1 MRPLLLG
8 LLPAIAAAT
17 PLERIWLT
25 HRSDTPTHIVV
36 NWETP
41 TTSPSVVEFGT
52 SAALGESAKGPDGRI
67 HHVEIPL
74 RPGTG
79 RMHYRVRS
87 GEETSATHTFKTYPA
102 DEVRIAVIADTGYA
116 KASWGEAIRR
126 ADPHLLVSA
135 GDHVPALHQG
145 KPVDPLDTTAFSAL
159 VARYPDLFAS
169 TPWLPLLGN
178 HDRELRPRGPKP
190 PTDAVYDIEARGF
203 LNFFARPEDGW
214 TWRFDLPELGVRLLA
229 LDLSH
234 TSDHGT
240 TWQSC
245 HDFLPGSPQFAWF
258 REQMEA
264 SPQPFLIPLYNEKHS
279 VVRGF
284 AGGAYGRLLARSSLV
299 VTGFGYFAERAEVG
313 ETTFYNTSVSGTG
326 TPYKDPSSVFLRS
339 QDNYLLLSIS
349 PGRLKAQLRSLPDG
363 TVLDEKTFAPRKLR

>member
-25 HRSDTPTHIVV
+25 HRSDTPTPIVV

-79 RMHYRVRS
+79 RLHYRVRS

-178 HDRELRPRGPKP
+178 HDRELRPRGPRP
-190 PTDAVYDIEARGF
+190 PADAVYDIEARGF

-245 HDFLPGSPQFAWF
+245 HDFLPGSSQFAWF

-326 TPYKDPSSVFLRS
+326 TPYKDPSSAFLRS

>member
-245 HDFLPGSPQFAWF
+245 HDFLPGSSQFAWF

-326 TPYKDPSSVFLRS
+326 TPYKDPSSVFLGS

>member
-52 SAALGESAKGPDGRI
+52 TAALGESAKGPDGRI

-245 HDFLPGSPQFAWF
+245 HDFLPGSSQFAWF

-326 TPYKDPSSVFLRS
+326 TPYKDPSSVFLGS